1 MFIGFEIILTF
12 NTRNITCKIMPR
24 AMGTT
29 RIRAHVKKQNQ
40 GPLDF
45 DNACN

>member
-12 NTRNITCKIMPR
+12 NTRNITCKITLK

-29 RIRAHVKKQNQ
+29 RIRADVKKQNQ
-40 GPLDF
+40 GAPNF
-45 DNACN
+45 DNACD